1 MTKVLVIEDE
11 ELLRESIVDILKTG
25 GFTAVSAENG
35 RKGLDLASE
44 FVPELILCDVR
55 MPELDGYEVLK
66 ALRQDPVLENILLIF
81 LTAETQQTVQR
92 QGQILGANAY
102 LIKPFTK
109 AQLLEV
115 INQVIRDR

>member
-1 MTKVLVIEDE
+1 LTKVLVIEDE

>member
-11 ELLRESIVDILKTG
+11 ELLRESILDILKTG

>member
-1 MTKVLVIEDE
+1 LTKVLVIEDE

-92 QGQILGANAY
+92 QGEILGANAY

>member
-11 ELLRESIVDILKTG
+11 ELLLESILDILKTG

>member
-1 MTKVLVIEDE
+1 LTKVLVIEDE
-11 ELLRESIVDILKTG
+11 ELLRESILDILKTG

>member
-11 ELLRESIVDILKTG
+11 ELLRESILDILKTG

-81 LTAETQQTVQR
+81 LTAETQQNVQR
-92 QGQILGANAY
+92 QGEILGANAY